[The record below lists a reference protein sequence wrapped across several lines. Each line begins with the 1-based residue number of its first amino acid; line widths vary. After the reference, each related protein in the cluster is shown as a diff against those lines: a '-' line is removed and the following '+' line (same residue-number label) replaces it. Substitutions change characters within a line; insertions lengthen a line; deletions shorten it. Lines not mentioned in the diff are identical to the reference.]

1 MSEQTTCVFY
11 VATAERATE
20 IMQEAQYTDTSLTEE
35 GFIHLCKANQ
45 VGFVLET
52 FYSGMEN
59 IKLLVIDPSLLDAEL
74 KFEAPVPNITD
85 DQSFPHLYGP
95 LNTNA
100 IVDVIDAERFNQKAI
115 HPDTLAMLRHYR
127 FERLPVEGTLYKST
141 WRSETNNLDGG
152 PVGTAM
158 IGMYANEPE
167 SVSCFHKLD
176 FEEAWHFYG
185 GDPFTLYLLYPDGTT
200 AEIKM
205 GTDPTK
211 DQYVQYVIP
220 AGVWQAGCLDQ
231 GGRYALFGCT
241 MAPGFTGTCFEAGV
255 ADELIAAYPSKAS
268 IIHKLSINGHEKL
281 MPEGFAS

>member
-1 MSEQTTCVFY
+1 MAGKETSVFL
-11 VATAERATE
+11 VATKEQASEIVQLSHYSAE
-20 IMQEAQYTDTSLTEE
+20 SLGSE
-35 GFIHLCKANQ
+35 GFIHLCKAHQ
-45 VGFVLET
+45 VGFVLDT
-52 FYSGMEN
+52 FYKDIKN
-59 IKLLVIDPSLLDAEL
+59 IKLLIIDVSLLEADL
-74 KFEAPVPNITD
+74 RFEAPVPNITD

-100 IVDVIDAERFNQKAI
+100 IVDIVDAERFNQQKI

-141 WRSETNNLDGG
+141 WRSESNNSNGG

-176 FEEAWHFYG
+176 FEEVWHFYG
-185 GDPFTLYLLYPDGTT
+185 GDAFTLYLLYPDGSF
-200 AEIKM
+200 EEVVM
-205 GTDPTK
+205 GPNLING
-211 DQYVQYVIP
+211 QHIQYVIP
-220 AGVWQAGCLDQ
+220 AGVWQAGCLNS

-241 MAPGFTGTCFEAGV
+241 MAPGFTGSCFEAGV
-255 ADELIAAYPSKAS
+255 ADELIAAYPSKAEV
-268 IIHKLSINGHEKL
+268 IRKLSVNGHEKM